1 MAMPILRAEPEVYP
15 DGLLAAPPPPGGDDR
30 WWVMHTKPRQEK
42 SLARWLLAM
51 GSSFYLPAVDR
62 RCRVRGRVLT
72 SRIPLFPGY
81 LFLLGDSAVRVAAMT
96 SNRVVRTLE
105 VGDQSGFWQDLAQV
119 SRLLASGL
127 PVLPEARLA
136 PGMEVEVTAGP
147 LAGMRGRILRTA
159 TGNRFVVTVDF
170 IQQGASVLIDD
181 CALVPLAPPI
191 ARRG

>member
-1 MAMPILRAEPEVYP
+1 MPILRAEPEVYP
-15 DGLLAAPPPPGGDDR
+15 AGLLAVPPPAGGDRR

-42 SLARWLLAM
+42 SLARWLLAV

-81 LFLLGDSAVRVAAMT
+81 LFLHGDGAVRLAAMS

-105 VGDQSGFWQDLAQV
+105 VNDQVSLWHDLAQV

-127 PVLPEARLA
+127 PVLPESRLA
-136 PGMEVEVTAGP
+136 PGMDVEVTAGP
-147 LAGMRGRILRTA
+147 LAGLRGRILRTA

-181 CALVPLAPPI
+181 CALVPLARQA
-191 ARRG
+191 ARQL